1 MIDRLA
7 CDDRSTATGVNTL
20 PAGRRNASS
29 GCHPARWKSLMRMV
43 SFRGNDD
50 SASRLE
56 ASFKAGA

>member
-29 GCHPARWKSLMRMV
+29 GCHPARWKSLTRMV